1 MSDRLVIG
9 VSLLTVIAVR
19 KIWLE
24 LFEETIFFISFHIFF
39 RSLIF
44 SWKKSAKIKFFTLIL
59 KAYVRYFFSKFYF
72 SPRIAL
78 QKLWKM
84 FFNSY
89 KKLFSF
95 SRYSN
100 FCIFVFPFFSL
111 SVITLDIDSRNI
123 LKFTTSSTA

>member
-44 SWKKSAKIKFFTLIL
+44 S
-59 KAYVRYFFSKFYF
+59 
-72 SPRIAL
+72 
-78 QKLWKM
+78 
-84 FFNSY
+84 
-89 KKLFSF
+89 
-95 SRYSN
+95 
-100 FCIFVFPFFSL
+100 
-111 SVITLDIDSRNI
+111 
-123 LKFTTSSTA
+123 